1 MADKNLIYKV
11 DVENLSEIDKLN
23 TGIDKVTNTTKKGG
37 TELSKYR
44 RELNLAKGEL
54 LNLEEGT
61 KEYNRALVRVSEL
74 QTKYKAMMDSSKAAT
89 RDMGEQAKL
98 VGGAIGGI
106 AGGFQVAAG
115 VMGLFGAESEN
126 AQKAIQGIVG
136 AIAVTEGIVRF
147 ADTFDSIQD
156 LIAGFRAHSAITE
169 MSSFDEVTKTTTQS
183 VDSLGSSMGDLGST
197 MNTSANITQ
206 LNALN
211 KVTNDLN
218 DSINNT
224 TKSKGGLA
232 DSIFNEVDL
241 LTQNNEQYKNLTK
254 EVLGLNSS
262 LDDLTVL
269 QQELEGDYDNQL
281 GIYFQM
287 EDALGDVTE
296 NTDEYTEALGLLS
309 KQKEE
314 LANIDKNVIETQAE
328 YEKVQDSL
336 TVKNRE
342 RVKIEDEILQSKLN
356 EIGVTQKQLKDLQLL
371 EVQAKKNNRTIEE
384 EIKLLGDKGK
394 TLEIT
399 NNKVNDYKSKQEE
412 LSSATDKSTES
423 QNKLNDTQKSA
434 SSGMLKNIAM
444 MGGVL
449 LAIGAITYAVS
460 KLIEWMNKVPKD
472 VEISITLLENVE
484 EKMKGV
490 RTDLSKIA
498 NDYSKALRDNDVAMQ
513 EKIIKYANDKYGITK
528 KTLDNVGKDMIK
540 NIKDGTSAWDSAFST
555 TLSDEAVKQYQ
566 TELIEVYREKQ
577 TELNKLIEKE
587 EEYRKKINETVAKSV
602 EDSKAGKGTISL
614 DFDVSRLARQMTELK
629 KPIKEA
635 KEALAALTKQ
645 LPEDTY
651 VLDIK
656 EEKVGGLG
664 DKVKKTYY
672 NIKEYVQDYVGFRIK
687 YGDLLTKKNFKWTE
701 AEIANMTELQ
711 KKQEEIMQMRI
722 DEGGEFLNPR
732 FFSGNVES
740 DIELLRYD
748 AELYKAELKDV
759 NLDIE
764 KTKKIIAESAS
775 KLNPELRAKSEQDYN
790 KLIDDTNKKLIEKQS
805 IEFKLAELEARKTQ
819 LIQQYNNAVK
829 IANTSTN
836 KDEATKAANSLK
848 GLDKEIKKVNTTIT
862 EQQDALT
869 KVTFQIAEYNNA
881 ITKQEEYIATLEAG
895 SKEYTDA
902 MNVLFALQLKQRE
915 LNESL
920 VNNDRETWQ
929 KRIEGVK
936 QYAQAI
942 SDIYSGISAVYE
954 GDMAMTNK
962 KFDAEKWQIEE
973 SVDNNKERE
982 QLLYELEMRRYDALK
997 EDFENNKKAKE
1008 AGAWVDMLG
1017 GIVNI
1022 WSSKSVVPQPF
1033 DAILKGIQSAA
1044 LLATTWG
1051 SVEQIRAQKLEKP
1064 HAPRSSGGAGSTP
1077 SISALAL
1084 NPKST
1089 ELTTTEDRL
1098 NINRESN
1105 LTRNIQAEVKVSD
1118 INKVQNKVAVRDAK
1132 TSY

>member
-61 KEYNRALVRVSEL
+61 KEYNRALVRVSQL

-115 VMGLFGAESEN
+115 VMGLFGTQSEN

-183 VDSLGSSMGDLGST
+183 VDSLGNSMGDLGST

-211 KVTNDLN
+211 QVTNDLN
-218 DSINNT
+218 ESINNT

-241 LTQNNEQYKNLTK
+241 LAQNNEQYKNLTK
-254 EVLGLNSS
+254 EVLGLNTS
-262 LDDLTVL
+262 LDDLTL
-269 QQELEGDYDNQL
+269 FQQELEGDYGNQL
-281 GIYFQM
+281 DILNGI
-287 EDALGDVTE
+287 EDAMYDITE
-296 NTDEYTEALGLLS
+296 GTDEYTEALGLLGE
-309 KQKEE
+309 QKKE
-314 LANIDKNVIETQAE
+314 LAYIDEKIIETQDE

-399 NNKVNDYKSKQEE
+399 NNKVNAYKSKQEE
-412 LSSATDKSTES
+412 LSNATDKSTES
-423 QNKLNDTQKSA
+423 QNKLNDAQKSA

-513 EKIIKYANDKYGITK
+513 EKLIKYAKDKYGITK

-540 NIKDGTSAWDSAFST
+540 NIKDGASAWDSAFSK
-555 TLSDEAVKQYQ
+555 TLSDEAVKQEQ
-566 TELIEVYREKQ
+566 TELIELFRVKQ
-577 TELNKLIEKE
+577 TELNKLLDKE
-587 EEYRKKINETVAKSV
+587 EEYRKK
-602 EDSKAGKGTISL
+602 
-614 DFDVSRLARQMTELK
+614 
-629 KPIKEA
+629 
-635 KEALAALTKQ
+635 
-645 LPEDTY
+645 
-651 VLDIK
+651 
-656 EEKVGGLG
+656 
-664 DKVKKTYY
+664 
-672 NIKEYVQDYVGFRIK
+672 
-687 YGDLLTKKNFKWTE
+687 
-701 AEIANMTELQ
+701 
-711 KKQEEIMQMRI
+711 
-722 DEGGEFLNPR
+722 
-732 FFSGNVES
+732 
-740 DIELLRYD
+740 
-748 AELYKAELKDV
+748 
-759 NLDIE
+759 
-764 KTKKIIAESAS
+764 
-775 KLNPELRAKSEQDYN
+775 
-790 KLIDDTNKKLIEKQS
+790 
-805 IEFKLAELEARKTQ
+805 
-819 LIQQYNNAVK
+819 
-829 IANTSTN
+829 
-836 KDEATKAANSLK
+836 
-848 GLDKEIKKVNTTIT
+848 
-862 EQQDALT
+862 
-869 KVTFQIAEYNNA
+869 
-881 ITKQEEYIATLEAG
+881 
-895 SKEYTDA
+895 
-902 MNVLFALQLKQRE
+902 
-915 LNESL
+915 
-920 VNNDRETWQ
+920 
-929 KRIEGVK
+929 
-936 QYAQAI
+936 
-942 SDIYSGISAVYE
+942 
-954 GDMAMTNK
+954 
-962 KFDAEKWQIEE
+962 
-973 SVDNNKERE
+973 
-982 QLLYELEMRRYDALK
+982 
-997 EDFENNKKAKE
+997 
-1008 AGAWVDMLG
+1008 
-1017 GIVNI
+1017 
-1022 WSSKSVVPQPF
+1022 
-1033 DAILKGIQSAA
+1033 
-1044 LLATTWG
+1044 
-1051 SVEQIRAQKLEKP
+1051 
-1064 HAPRSSGGAGSTP
+1064 
-1077 SISALAL
+1077 
-1084 NPKST
+1084 
-1089 ELTTTEDRL
+1089 
-1098 NINRESN
+1098 
-1105 LTRNIQAEVKVSD
+1105 
-1118 INKVQNKVAVRDAK
+1118 
-1132 TSY
+1132 

>member
-23 TGIDKVTNTTKKGG
+23 TGIDKVTNTTKKGS

-61 KEYNRALVRVSEL
+61 KEYNRALVRVSQL

-183 VDSLGSSMGDLGST
+183 VDSLGTSMGDLGST

-206 LNALN
+206 LNAL
-211 KVTNDLN
+211 KQVTNDLN
-218 DSINNT
+218 ESIKNT

-241 LTQNNEQYKNLTK
+241 LAQNNEQYKNLSK
-254 EVLGLNSS
+254 EVLGLNTS
-262 LDDLTVL
+262 LDDLTIL
-269 QQELEGDYDNQL
+269 QQELEGDYGNQL
-281 GIYFQM
+281 DISLQI
-287 EDALGDVTE
+287 EDALGDITE

-314 LANIDKNVIETQAE
+314 LANIDKNIIETQAE

-336 TVKNRE
+336 TVKNSE

-356 EIGVTQKQLKDLQLL
+356 EIGVTKKQLKDLQLL

-399 NNKVNDYKSKQEE
+399 NKKVNDYKSKQEE

-423 QNKLNDTQKSA
+423 QKKLNDTQKSA
-434 SSGMLKNIAM
+434 SSGMLKNIVI

-449 LAIGAITYAVS
+449 AAIGAITYAVS
-460 KLIEWMNKVPKD
+460 KLIEWINKVPKD

-513 EKIIKYANDKYGITK
+513 EKIIKYAKDKYGITE
-528 KTLDNVGKDMIK
+528 KTLNNVGKDMIK
-540 NIKDGTSAWDSAFST
+540 NIKDGASAWDSAFST

-566 TELIEVYREKQ
+566 TELIELYREKQ

-587 EEYRKKINETVAKSV
+587 EEYRKQINETVAKTV
-602 EDSKAGKGTISL
+602 EASNAGKGTLSL

-629 KPIKEA
+629 EPIKKA
-635 KEALAALTKQ
+635 KEELDALAKK
-645 LPEDTY
+645 LPEDVY

-656 EEKVGGLG
+656 EEKG
-664 DKVKKTYY
+664 KKTFYK
-672 NIKEYVQDYVGFRIK
+672 IEEYVQDYVGFRIK
-687 YGDLLTKKNFKWTE
+687 YGDLLAKKNFKWTE

-711 KKQEEIMQMRI
+711 KKQEEIMQRRI

-740 DIELLRYD
+740 DIELLRND

-759 NLDIE
+759 NSEIE
-764 KTKKIIAESAS
+764 KTKKRIAESAS
-775 KLNPELRAKSEQDYN
+775 KLNPELRAESEEQYA

-805 IEFKLAELEARKTQ
+805 IEFKLAELEARKIQ

-829 IANTSTN
+829 IANTSTD

-848 GLDKEIKKVNTTIT
+848 GLDKEIKTINKTIT
-862 EQQDALT
+862 EQQDILT
-869 KVTFQIAEYNNA
+869 KVKAQIADYNNA

-895 SKEYTDA
+895 SQEYTDA

-915 LNESL
+915 LNDFL
-920 VNNDRETWQ
+920 VDNERVTWQ

-942 SDIYSGISAVYE
+942 SDIYSGISAIYE
-954 GDMAMTNK
+954 GDMALTNK

-982 QLLYELEMRRYDALK
+982 ELLYELEMRRYEALV
-997 EDFENNKKAKE
+997 EDFERNKKAKE
-1008 AGAWVDMLG
+1008 AGAWLDMLA

-1022 WSSKSVVPQPF
+1022 WSSPSVIPQPF
-1033 DAILKGIQSAA
+1033 DSILKGIQSAA
-1044 LLATTWG
+1044 LTATTWG

>member
-23 TGIDKVTNTTKKGG
+23 TGIDKVTNTTKKGS

-61 KEYNRALVRVSEL
+61 KEYNRALVRVSQL

-183 VDSLGSSMGDLGST
+183 VDSLGTSMGDLGST

-206 LNALN
+206 LNAL
-211 KVTNDLN
+211 KQVTNDLN
-218 DSINNT
+218 ESIKNT

-241 LTQNNEQYKNLTK
+241 LAQNNEQYKNLSK
-254 EVLGLNSS
+254 EVLGLNTS
-262 LDDLTVL
+262 LDDLTIL
-269 QQELEGDYDNQL
+269 QQELEGDYGNQL
-281 GIYFQM
+281 DISLQI
-287 EDALGDVTE
+287 EDALGDITE

-314 LANIDKNVIETQAE
+314 LANIDKNIIEAQAE

-342 RVKIEDEILQSKLN
+342 IVEIEDEIIQSKLN
-356 EIGVTQKQLKDLQLL
+356 EIGVTKKQLKDLQLL

-399 NNKVNDYKSKQEE
+399 NKKVNDYKSKQEE

-423 QNKLNDTQKSA
+423 QKKLNDTQKSA
-434 SSGMLKNIAM
+434 SSGMLKNIVI

-449 LAIGAITYAVS
+449 AAIGAITYAVS
-460 KLIEWMNKVPKD
+460 KLIEWINKVPKD

-513 EKIIKYANDKYGITK
+513 EKIIKYAKDKYGITE
-528 KTLDNVGKDMIK
+528 KTLNNVGKDMIK
-540 NIKDGTSAWDSAFST
+540 NIKDGASAWDSAFST

-566 TELIEVYREKQ
+566 TELIELYREKQ

-587 EEYRKKINETVAKSV
+587 EEYRKQINETVAKTV
-602 EDSKAGKGTISL
+602 EASNAGKGTLSL

-629 KPIKEA
+629 EPIKKA
-635 KEALAALTKQ
+635 KEELDALAKK
-645 LPEDTY
+645 LPEDVY

-656 EEKVGGLG
+656 EEKG
-664 DKVKKTYY
+664 KKTFYK
-672 NIKEYVQDYVGFRIK
+672 IEEYVQDYVGFRIK
-687 YGDLLTKKNFKWTE
+687 YGDLLAKKNFKWTE

-711 KKQEEIMQMRI
+711 KKQEEIMQRRI

-740 DIELLRYD
+740 DIELLRND

-759 NLDIE
+759 NSEIE
-764 KTKKIIAESAS
+764 KTKKRIAESAS
-775 KLNPELRAKSEQDYN
+775 KLNPELRAESEEQYA

-805 IEFKLAELEARKTQ
+805 IEFKLAELEARKIQ

-829 IANTSTN
+829 IANTSTD

-848 GLDKEIKKVNTTIT
+848 GLDKEIKTINKTIT
-862 EQQDALT
+862 EQQDILT
-869 KVTFQIAEYNNA
+869 KVKAQIADYNNA

-895 SKEYTDA
+895 SQEYTDA

-915 LNESL
+915 LNDFL
-920 VNNDRETWQ
+920 VDNERVTWQ

-942 SDIYSGISAVYE
+942 SDIYSGISAIYE
-954 GDMAMTNK
+954 GDMALTNK

-982 QLLYELEMRRYDALK
+982 ELLYELEMRRYEALV
-997 EDFENNKKAKE
+997 EDFERNKKAKE
-1008 AGAWVDMLG
+1008 AGAWLDMLA

-1022 WSSKSVVPQPF
+1022 WSSPSVIPQPF
-1033 DAILKGIQSAA
+1033 DSILKGIQSAA
-1044 LLATTWG
+1044 LTATTWG

>member
-11 DVENLSEIDKLN
+11 DVQNLSEVDKLN
-23 TGIDKVTNTTKKGG
+23 SGIDKVTNTTKKGG

-54 LNLEEGT
+54 LKLEEGT

-74 QTKYKAMMDSSKAAT
+74 QTKYKAMMDASKAAT

-156 LIAGFRAHSAITE
+156 LIAGFRANSAITE

-183 VDSLGSSMGDLGST
+183 VDSLGTSMGDLGST

-206 LNALN
+206 LSALN

-218 DSINNT
+218 ESINNT
-224 TKSKGGLA
+224 VKSKGGLA

-241 LTQNNEQYKNLTK
+241 LTQNNEQYKNLSK
-254 EVLGLNSS
+254 EVLNLNSS
-262 LDDLTVL
+262 LDDLTIL
-269 QQELEGDYDNQL
+269 QQELYNDSDNEL
-281 GIYFQM
+281 DIFLQM
-287 EDALGDVTE
+287 EDAMADVTE
-296 NTDEYTEALGLLS
+296 GTEEHREALTLLS
-309 KQKEE
+309 EQEQKY
-314 LANIDKNVIETQAE
+314 LDIDKNIDEKTAE

-336 TVKNRE
+336 AVKNRE
-342 RVKIEDEILQSKLN
+342 RAKISDEILQSKLK
-356 EIGVTQKQLKDLQLL
+356 EIGVTQNQLKDLQLL

-394 TLEIT
+394 TLETT
-399 NNKVNDYKSKQEE
+399 NNKVNAYKSKQEE
-412 LSSATDKSTES
+412 LSGATDKSTES
-423 QNKLNDTQKSA
+423 QKKLNDAQKSA
-434 SSGMLKNIAM
+434 SSGMLKNIGM
-444 MGGVL
+444 MVGF
-449 LAIGAITYAVS
+449 LALIGAITYAVS
-460 KLIEWMNKVPKD
+460 KLVEWINKVPKD
-472 VEISITLLENVE
+472 VEIKITLLESVE
-484 EKMKGV
+484 ENMKDI

-513 EKIIKYANDKYGITK
+513 EKLIKYAKDKYGITK
-528 KTLDNVGKDMIK
+528 ETLDAVGKDMIK
-540 NIKDGTSAWDSAFST
+540 NIKDGASAWDSVFST
-555 TLSDEAVKQYQ
+555 TLSAEAVKQYQ
-566 TELIEVYREKQ
+566 TELIKLYRVKE
-577 TELNKLIEKE
+577 TELNKLLEQEKAYQDE
-587 EEYRKKINETVAKSV
+587 INKTL
-602 EDSKAGKGTISL
+602 AGVNGLSFQPSL
-614 DFDVSRLARQMTELK
+614 LITKYQKNKLK
-629 KPIKEA
+629 EPIKEA
-635 KEALAALTKQ
+635 REELDALAKL
-645 LPEDTY
+645 LPKDVY

-656 EEKVGGLG
+656 EEKGSGLG
-664 DKVKKTYY
+664 DRVKKTFY

-711 KKQEEIMQMRI
+711 KKQEEIMQKRI
-722 DEGGEFLNPR
+722 DEGGEFMNPR

-740 DIELLRYD
+740 DIELLKYD

-759 NLDIE
+759 NADIE
-764 KTKKIIAESAS
+764 KTKKKIAESAS
-775 KLNPELRAKSEQDYN
+775 KLNPELRAESEKQYA
-790 KLIDDTNKKLIEKQS
+790 KLIDETNGKLIEKQS
-805 IEFKLAELEARKTQ
+805 IEYKLSELEARKTQ
-819 LIQQYNNAVK
+819 LLQQYNNAVK

-836 KDEATKAANSLK
+836 KGEADKAANSLK
-848 GLDKEIKKVNTTIT
+848 GLDKEIKSINVTIT
-862 EQQDALT
+862 EQQDILT
-869 KVTFQIAEYNNA
+869 KVTAQIAEYNNA
-881 ITKQEEYIATLEAG
+881 ITKQEEYIATLQAG
-895 SKEYTDA
+895 SQEYTDA
-902 MNVLFALQLKQRE
+902 MNVLFALQLKQRQ

-920 VNNDRETWQ
+920 VDNERETWQ
-929 KRIEGVK
+929 KRIEAVK

-954 GDMAMTNK
+954 GDMAMTNA
-962 KFDAEKWQIEE
+962 KFNAEKWQIEE
-973 SVDNNKERE
+973 SVQSNEERE
-982 QLLYELEMRRYDALK
+982 QLLYEMEMRRYDALI

-1008 AGAWVDMLG
+1008 AGAWVDMLA

-1022 WSSKSVVPQPF
+1022 WSSPSVVPQPF
-1033 DAILKGIQSAA
+1033 DAILKGLQSAA
-1044 LLATTWG
+1044 LTATTWG
-1051 SVEQIRAQKLEKP
+1051 SVQQIRAQRLEKP
-1064 HAPRSSGGAGSTP
+1064 HAPRSSGGEGKTP
-1077 SISALAL
+1077 SVSALAL

-1089 ELTTTEDRL
+1089 ALTTTEDRL

-1105 LTRNIQAEVKVSD
+1105 LTRKIQAEVKVSD

>member
-1 MADKNLIYKV
+1 MADKNLTYKV

-23 TGIDKVTNTTKKGG
+23 AGIDKVTNTTKKGG
-37 TELSKYR
+37 SEIYRYRKELA
-44 RELNLAKGEL
+44 LARGEL
-54 LNLEEGT
+54 LKAEGGT
-61 KEYNRALVRVSEL
+61 REYNEALTKLVRL
-74 QTKYKAMMDSSKAAT
+74 QDNYKAKMDIAKAAT
-89 RDMGEQAKL
+89 RDMGEQAKV

-106 AGGFQVAAG
+106 ASGFQVAAG

-147 ADTFDSIQD
+147 ADTFDSIGD
-156 LIAGFRAHSAITE
+156 LVAGFKATSAVTE
-169 MSSFDEVTKTTTQS
+169 MSSFDKVTQSTTQS
-183 VDSLGSSMGDLGST
+183 VGDLGNSLGDLGGT
-197 MNTSANITQ
+197 VINASANITQ
-206 LNALN
+206 LNALDG
-211 KVTNDLN
+211 VT
-218 DSINNT
+218 
-224 TKSKGGLA
+224 KGLK
-232 DSIFNEVDL
+232 D
-241 LTQNNEQYKNLTK
+241 
-254 EVLGLNSS
+254 S
-262 LDDLTVL
+262 LDSLNLSGNMEYVDWVNKAISHNVKLDDTYKVL
-269 QQELEGDYDNQL
+269 EKS
-281 GIYFQM
+281 
-287 EDALGDVTE
+287 VK
-296 NTDEYTEALGLLS
+296 EYREQFTKVEKELGLLTEGTTEYTDKIAELNEIQS
-309 KQKEE
+309 NIKSTISQQRSVIKDLTEAEKVRLGVKDKQIKTLNELNITAKEDNVTLKEAIELNGEDVEVLTEAADKVEDYVKATKQKISVGNK
-314 LANIDKNVIETQAE
+314 ANDITDKSSKSTKKITDAT
-328 YEKVQDSL
+328 DSL
-336 TVKNRE
+336 T
-342 RVKIEDEILQSKLN
+342 D
-356 EIGVTQKQLKDLQLL
+356 
-371 EVQAKKNNRTIEE
+371 A
-384 EIKLLGDKGK
+384 
-394 TLEIT
+394 T
-399 NNKVNDYKSKQEE
+399 NKSTD
-412 LSSATDKSTES
+412 ATDKSAES
-423 QNKLNDTQKSA
+423 QNKLNETQKSA
-434 SSGMLKNIAM
+434 SSGMLKNILI

-449 LAIGAITYAVS
+449 AAIGVITYAVS
-460 KLIEWMNKVPKD
+460 KLIEWINKVPKD
-472 VEISITLLENVE
+472 VEIKITLLENVE

-513 EKIIKYANDKYGITK
+513 EKIIKYANDKYGITE
-528 KTLDNVGKDMIK
+528 KTLNKVGKDMIK
-540 NIKDGTSAWDSAFST
+540 NIKDGASAWDSAFSE

-577 TELNKLIEKE
+577 TELNKLLEKE
-587 EEYRKKINETVAKSV
+587 EEIRKKKNETIAKST
-602 EDSKAGKGTISL
+602 EASNA
-614 DFDVSRLARQMTELK
+614 DFDITKFASNITKLAIQLYKLK

-635 KEALAALTKQ
+635 KEELDALAKQ
-645 LPEDTY
+645 LPEDVY

-656 EEKVGGLG
+656 EEKGSGAG
-664 DKVKKTYY
+664 DKIKKTFYKQ
-672 NIKEYVQDYVGFRIK
+672 KEYVQDYVGFRIK

-711 KKQEEIMQMRI
+711 KKQEEIMQRRI

-740 DIELLRYD
+740 DIELLRND

-759 NLDIE
+759 NSDIE
-764 KTKKIIAESAS
+764 KTKEIIANSAS

-790 KLIDDTNKKLIEKQS
+790 NLIDETNKKLTEKQS

-829 IANTSTN
+829 TANTSTD
-836 KDEATKAANSLK
+836 KGEADKAANSLK
-848 GLDKEIKKVNTTIT
+848 GLDKEIKAVNTTIT

-869 KVTFQIAEYNNA
+869 KVNTQINEYNNA
-881 ITKQEEYIATLEAG
+881 ITKQEAYIATLEAG
-895 SKEYTDA
+895 SQEYTDA
-902 MNVLFALQLKQRE
+902 MNVLFALQLKQRG
-915 LNESL
+915 LNAAL
-920 VNNDRETWQ
+920 VDNERETWQ
-929 KRIEGVK
+929 KRIECVK

-942 SDIYSGISAVYE
+942 SDIYSGVSAIYE

-982 QLLYELEMRRYDALK
+982 ELLYELEMRRYEALV

-1008 AGAWVDMLG
+1008 AQAWVDMLG

-1022 WSSKSVVPQPF
+1022 WSSPVIAPLPI
-1033 DAILKGIQSAA
+1033 DAILKGLQSAA
-1044 LLATTWG
+1044 LIATTWG
-1051 SVEQIRAQKLEKP
+1051 SVQQIRAQKLEKP

>member
-61 KEYNRALVRVSEL
+61 KEYNRALVRVSQL

-156 LIAGFRAHSAITE
+156 LIAGFRANSAITE

-183 VDSLGSSMGDLGST
+183 VDSLGTSMGDLGST

-211 KVTNDLN
+211 QVTNDLN
-218 DSINNT
+218 ETINNT

-232 DSIFNEVDL
+232 DSIFNEIDA
-241 LTQNNEQYKNLTK
+241 LTQNNEQYKNLSK
-254 EVLGLNSS
+254 EVLGLNSELDNLTISKRDSEEYYSNELFILSEMEES
-262 LDDLTVL
+262 LA
-269 QQELEGDYDNQL
+269 N
-281 GIYFQM
+281 
-287 EDALGDVTE
+287 VTE
-296 NTDEYTEALGLLS
+296 GTDDYAEALEEINKR
-309 KQKEE
+309 KQEVVRFDKE
-314 LANIDKNVIETQAE
+314 IIETQAE

-336 TVKNRE
+336 NVKNSE

-356 EIGVTQKQLKDLQLL
+356 EIGVTQKQLNDLQLL

-399 NNKVNDYKSKQEE
+399 NNKINDYKSKQEE

-423 QNKLNDTQKSA
+423 QKKLNDTQKSA
-434 SSGMLKNIAM
+434 SSGMLKNIAI

-449 LAIGAITYAVS
+449 AAIGAITFAVS
-460 KLIEWMNKVPKD
+460 KLIEWINKVPKD

-513 EKIIKYANDKYGITK
+513 EKIIKYAKDKYDITK
-528 KTLDNVGKDMIK
+528 KTLNNVGKDMIK
-540 NIKDGTSAWDSAFST
+540 NIKDGASAWDSAFST
-555 TLSDEAVKQYQ
+555 TLSDEAIKQYQ

-577 TELNKLIEKE
+577 TELNKLIDKE
-587 EEYRKKINETVAKSV
+587 EEYRKKINETVAKTV
-602 EDSKAGKGTISL
+602 EASSAGKGTLSL

-629 KPIKEA
+629 EPIKKA
-635 KEALAALTKQ
+635 KEELDALAKK
-645 LPEDTY
+645 LPEDVYT
-651 VLDIK
+651 LDIK
-656 EEKVGGLG
+656 EEKGSGAG
-664 DKVKKTYY
+664 DKIKKTFYE
-672 NIKEYVQDYVGFRIK
+672 IKEYVQDYVGFRIK

-711 KKQEEIMQMRI
+711 KKQEEIMQRRI

-732 FFSGNVES
+732 FFSGNIES
-740 DIELLRYD
+740 DIELLRND

-759 NLDIE
+759 NSDIE
-764 KTKKIIAESAS
+764 KTKQRIAESAS
-775 KLNPELRAKSEQDYN
+775 KLNPELRAESEEQYA

-829 IANTSTN
+829 TANTSTD
-836 KDEATKAANSLK
+836 KGEATKAANSLK
-848 GLDKEIKKVNTTIT
+848 ELDKEIKTINGTIT
-862 EQQDALT
+862 EQQDTLS
-869 KVTFQIAEYNNA
+869 KVTAQIADYNNA

-895 SKEYTDA
+895 SQEYTDA
-902 MNVLFALQLKQRE
+902 MNVLFGLQLKQRG

-920 VNNDRETWQ
+920 VDNERETWQ
-929 KRIEGVK
+929 KRLEGVK
-936 QYAQAI
+936 EYVQAI
-942 SDIYSGISAVYE
+942 SDIYSGISAIYE
-954 GDMAMTNK
+954 GDMALTNK
-962 KFDAEKWQIEE
+962 KFDAEKWEIEE
-973 SVDNNKERE
+973 SVENNKERE
-982 QLLYELEMRRYDALK
+982 ELLYELEMRRYEALV
-997 EDFENNKKAKE
+997 EDFERNKKAKE
-1008 AGAWVDMLG
+1008 AGAWLDMLA
-1017 GIVNI
+1017 GIVTI
-1022 WSSKSVVPQPF
+1022 WCAPSVVPQPF
-1033 DAILKGIQSAA
+1033 DSILKGIQSAA
-1044 LLATTWG
+1044 LTATTFG

-1089 ELTTTEDRL
+1089 ALTTTEDRL

-1105 LTRNIQAEVKVSD
+1105 LTRKIQAEVKVSD

>member
-11 DVENLSEIDKLN
+11 DVENLSEVDKLN
-23 TGIDKVTNTTKKGG
+23 AGIDKVTNTTKKGAS
-37 TELSKYR
+37 ELTKYR

-61 KEYNRALVRVSEL
+61 KEYNRALVKVSEL

-106 AGGFQVAAG
+106 AGGFQIAAG

-156 LIAGFRAHSAITE
+156 LIAGFKANSAITG
-169 MSSFDEVTKTTTQS
+169 MSKFDKATQGATES
-183 VDSLGSSMGDLGST
+183 VGD
-197 MNTSANITQ
+197 
-206 LNALN
+206 
-211 KVTNDLN
+211 
-218 DSINNT
+218 
-224 TKSKGGLA
+224 
-232 DSIFNEVDL
+232 
-241 LTQNNEQYKNLTK
+241 YKN
-254 EVLGLNSS
+254 
-262 LDDLTVL
+262 
-269 QQELEGDYDNQL
+269 
-281 GIYFQM
+281 
-287 EDALGDVTE
+287 
-296 NTDEYTEALGLLS
+296 
-309 KQKEE
+309 
-314 LANIDKNVIETQAE
+314 
-328 YEKVQDSL
+328 
-336 TVKNRE
+336 
-342 RVKIEDEILQSKLN
+342 
-356 EIGVTQKQLKDLQLL
+356 
-371 EVQAKKNNRTIEE
+371 
-384 EIKLLGDKGK
+384 
-394 TLEIT
+394 
-399 NNKVNDYKSKQEE
+399 KQEE
-412 LSSATDKSTES
+412 LKTATNKSAEAQK
-423 QNKLNDTQKSA
+423 NLNETQKEA
-434 SSGMLKNIAM
+434 SGGMLKNIAL

-449 LAIGAITYAVS
+449 AAIGLITFAVTE
-460 KLIEWMNKVPKD
+460 LIEWLNKVPKD
-472 VEISITLLENVE
+472 MEIKVNLMQNVE
-484 EKMKGV
+484 ERMKGV
-490 RTDLSKIA
+490 RTELSKIA
-498 NDYSKALRDNDVAMQ
+498 NDYSKALRDNDKDMQ
-513 EKIIKYANDKYGITK
+513 DKLINYAKDKYGITEE
-528 KTLDNVGKDMIK
+528 TLNKVGKDMIK
-540 NIKDGTSAWDSAFST
+540 NINDGVSSWNKVFSEN
-555 TLSDEAVKQYQ
+555 LAKESVKIYQ
-566 TELIEVYREKQ
+566 DELIDEWQVKQ
-577 TELNKLIEKE
+577 TELNTLLEKE
-587 EEYRKKINETVAKSV
+587 KGIRDKINETLAKSA
-602 EDSKAGKGTISL
+602 EASKAGKGTLS
-614 DFDVSRLARQMTELK
+614 FDVDITKFAIQIDKLK

-635 KEALAALTKQ
+635 KEGLDALTKQ
-645 LPEDTY
+645 LPKNTY

-656 EEKVGGLG
+656 EEKGGGLG
-664 DKVKKTYY
+664 GKVKKTYY
-672 NIKEYVQDYVGFRIK
+672 NIKEYTQDYVGFRIK
-687 YGDLLTKKNFKWTE
+687 YGDLLSKKNFKWTE

-711 KKQEEIMQMRI
+711 KKQEEIMQKRI
-722 DEGGEFLNPR
+722 DEGGEFMNPR

-740 DIELLRYD
+740 DIESLRYD

-775 KLNPELRAKSEQDYN
+775 KLNPELRTKSEEHYAD
-790 KLIDDTNKKLIEKQS
+790 LIDKTNKKLVEKQS
-805 IEFKLAELEARKTQ
+805 IEFKLAELEARKTK
-819 LIQQYNNAVK
+819 LVQQYNNAVK
-829 IANTSTN
+829 IANTSTD
-836 KDEATKAANSLK
+836 KGEADKAANSLK
-848 GLDKEIKKVNTTIT
+848 GLNKEIEKVNTTIT
-862 EQQDALT
+862 EQQDALS
-869 KVTFQIAEYNNA
+869 KVKFQINEYNNA
-881 ITKQEEYIATLEAG
+881 ITKQEEYIATLQAG

-915 LNESL
+915 LNEKL
-920 VNNDRETWQ
+920 VDNDRETWQ
-929 KRIEGVK
+929 KRIEAVK

-942 SDIYSGISAVYE
+942 SDVYSGISAIYE

-973 SVDNNKERE
+973 SNASNEERE
-982 QLLYELEMRRYDALK
+982 QLLYELEMRRYDALI

-1051 SVEQIRAQKLEKP
+1051 SVQQIRAQSLEKP
-1064 HAPRSSGGAGSTP
+1064 QAPKSSGGAASTP

-1089 ELTTTEDRL
+1089 ALTTTEDRL

>member
-61 KEYNRALVRVSEL
+61 KEYNRALVRVSQL

-156 LIAGFRAHSAITE
+156 LIAGFKANSAITE

-183 VDSLGSSMGDLGST
+183 VDSLGTSMGDLGST

-211 KVTNDLN
+211 NVTNDLN

-241 LTQNNEQYKNLTK
+241 LEQNNEEYKNLST
-254 EVLGLNSS
+254 EVLNLNKS
-262 LDDLTVL
+262 LDDLTIL
-269 QQELEGDYDNQL
+269 NQELYNDYNNELDIFL
-281 GIYFQM
+281 QM
-287 EDALGDVTE
+287 EDSLVDVTE
-296 NTDEYTEALGLLS
+296 GTEEYQDALNLLS
-309 KQKEE
+309 EQKQKY
-314 LANIDKNVIETQAE
+314 LDIDKNIVEQTAK
-328 YEKVQDSL
+328 YEEVQDSL
-336 TVKNRE
+336 TAKNRD

-356 EIGVTQKQLKDLQLL
+356 EIGVTQKQLTDLQQL
-371 EVQAKKNNRTIEE
+371 EIQAKKNNRSIEE

-394 TLEIT
+394 NLEIT
-399 NNKVNDYKSKQEE
+399 NNKVNAYKNKQEE
-412 LSSATDKSTES
+412 LRTATEKSADS
-423 QNKLNDTQKSA
+423 QKKLNETQKEA
-434 SSGMLKNIAM
+434 SGGMLKNIGM
-444 MGGVL
+444 MVGVL
-449 LAIGAITYAVS
+449 AAIGAITYAVT

-490 RTDLSKIA
+490 RTDLSKLA
-498 NDYSKALRDNDVAMQ
+498 NDYSKALRDNDDSMQ
-513 EKIIKYANDKYGITK
+513 KKLINYAKDKYGITK

-540 NIKDGTSAWDSAFST
+540 NINDGASAWDSAFST

-577 TELNKLIEKE
+577 TELNKLLEKE
-587 EEYRKKINETVAKSV
+587 QDIRNKINETVAKSV
-602 EDSKAGKGTISL
+602 EASKAGKGTLSF

-629 KPIKEA
+629 EPIKKA
-635 KEALAALTKQ
+635 KESLAALTKQ
-645 LPEDTY
+645 LPKDTY

-656 EEKVGGLG
+656 EE
-664 DKVKKTYY
+664 KVKKTYY

-862 EQQDALT
+862 EQQDSLS

-881 ITKQEEYIATLEAG
+881 ITKQGEYIATLQAG
-895 SKEYTDA
+895 SQEYTDA

-929 KRIEGVK
+929 KRIEAVK

-942 SDIYSGISAVYE
+942 SDVYSGISAVYE

-982 QLLYELEMRRYDALK
+982 QLLYELEMRRYKALV
-997 EDFENNKKAKE
+997 EDFERNKKAKE

-1044 LLATTWG
+1044 LVATTWG

-1089 ELTTTEDRL
+1089 ALTTTEDRL